1 MQFRIFS
8 SQNDIFEENS
18 NRLDMKYAVE
28 KAEKYTK
35 LTLEEEKLDM
45 LKAPQLKSE
54 VITLY
59 QSGTVNLILN
69 LTMVKYVDSSGL
81 SAVLVANRMS
91 KDIGGLLILT
101 GVSEHVMKLI
111 RISKLDNVLHILPTD
126 EEAVDA
132 IFLNEIEKDLGEE
145 EEGN

>member
-1 MQFRIFS
+1 
-8 SQNDIFEENS
+8 
-18 NRLDMKYAVE
+18 MKYAVE

-35 LTLEEEKLDM
+35 LTLEEEKLDT

-69 LTMVKYVDSSGL
+69 LSSVKYVDSSGL
-81 SAVLVANRMS
+81 SAVLVAHRMS
-91 KDIGGLLILT
+91 KDIGGVLILT
-101 GVSEHVMKLI
+101 GVNEHVFKLV
-111 RISKLDNVLHILPTD
+111 RISKLENVLNIFQTD

-145 EEGN
+145 N

>member
-1 MQFRIFS
+1 
-8 SQNDIFEENS
+8 
-18 NRLDMKYAVE
+18 MKYAVE

-35 LTLEEEKLDM
+35 LTLEEEKLDT

-69 LTMVKYVDSSGL
+69 LSSVKYVDSSGL
-81 SAVLVANRMS
+81 SAVLVAHRMS
-91 KDIGGLLILT
+91 KDIGGVLILT
-101 GVSEHVMKLI
+101 GVNEHVFKLI
-111 RISKLDNVLHILPTD
+111 RISKLENVLNIFQTD

-145 EEGN
+145 EE

>member
-1 MQFRIFS
+1 
-8 SQNDIFEENS
+8 
-18 NRLDMKYAVE
+18 MKYAVE

-35 LTLEEEKLDM
+35 LTLEEEKLDT

-69 LTMVKYVDSSGL
+69 LSTVKYVDSSGL
-81 SAVLVANRMS
+81 SAVLVAHRMS
-91 KDIGGLLILT
+91 KEIGGILIIT
-101 GVSEHVMKLI
+101 GVSDHVMKLV
-111 RISKLDNVLHILPTD
+111 RISKLENVLNIFNTN

-145 EEGN
+145 DN

>member
-1 MQFRIFS
+1 
-8 SQNDIFEENS
+8 
-18 NRLDMKYAVE
+18 MKYAVE

-35 LTLEEEKLDM
+35 LTLEEEKLDT

-69 LTMVKYVDSSGL
+69 LSSVKYVDSSGL
-81 SAVLVANRMS
+81 SAVLVAHRMS
-91 KDIGGLLILT
+91 KDIGGVLILT
-101 GVSEHVMKLI
+101 GVNEHVFKLI
-111 RISKLDNVLHILPTD
+111 RISKLENVLNIFQTD

-132 IFLNEIEKDLGEE
+132 IFLSEIEKDLGEE
-145 EEGN
+145 EN